1 MLHLQGV
8 GVTRGVAVTPTCD
21 ATREREDAKDLCH
34 NLGVNARL
42 GLYLSSRHRTTRH
55 RQEDRVEVGRLRLH
69 YAASSSKCANLTCSD
84 AIATAVVA
92 DATARER
99 REEAA
104 QRRREEGWRA
114 VMRHPLS
121 VAVVEPRR

>member
-1 MLHLQGV
+1 
-8 GVTRGVAVTPTCD
+8 
-21 ATREREDAKDLCH
+21 
-34 NLGVNARL
+34 VNARL
-42 GLYLSSRHRTTRH
+42 GLYLSRRHRTTRH
-55 RQEDRVEVGRLRLH
+55 RQEDRVEGGRRRGAYGATAPRQRLH